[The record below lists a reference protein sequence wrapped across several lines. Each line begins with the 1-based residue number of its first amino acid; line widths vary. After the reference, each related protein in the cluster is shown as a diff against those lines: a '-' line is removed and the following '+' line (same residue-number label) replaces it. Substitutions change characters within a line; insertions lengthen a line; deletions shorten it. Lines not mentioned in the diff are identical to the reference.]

1 MTKKIFHSILL
12 VAGTVL
18 LASLLVIMGCLY
30 EYFGS
35 VEKKQLRDEL
45 ELAAVAVKENGAE
58 YLSQLSSERY
68 RLTWIENDGTV
79 LYDTVTDAESLE
91 NHADRVEVKQALEY
105 GEGESTR
112 YSSTLLQKTMYC
124 AERLADGSV
133 LRISMSRATAGVL
146 LVGMG
151 QPILVVL
158 IVALILSSV
167 LAKSLSHRI
176 VQPLNKLDLEHPLEN
191 DAYEELAPLLGRIN
205 RQHLQ
210 IDEQMDELQRQQTE
224 FSQITSSMREGLV
237 LLDEKEHVLSI
248 NPAAE
253 KLFGTDESCVGQD
266 FLTIDRSHDMSLAIE
281 RAMDEGH
288 SEARVERGGRIWQF
302 DVSRIGASGAAVGA
316 VLLAFDITERETAEQ
331 TRREFTANVSHEL
344 KTPLA
349 GIRLLSDS
357 ILQTENMDAQTVREF
372 VGDIE
377 QESERLARITENLL
391 RLTRLDSGMLPE
403 AQRVDLSS
411 VMARVVRM
419 LRLVAEEKQVDLSYE
434 IRREGQTL
442 ASEDEIHEI
451 IYNLTENAIKYNLP
465 GGSVTVRVEA
475 HGEQS
480 ILSVAD
486 TGIGIPEADRP
497 NIFNRFYRVDKARSR
512 EHGGSGLGLSI
523 VHDAAALYGGTVTVD
538 GVEPHGTRFT
548 VTFPRAAA
556 DDAPEAQ
563 KEVPET

>member
-45 ELAAVAVKENGAE
+45 ELAAVAVKENGTE

-344 KTPLA
+344 KTPLQ
-349 GIRLLSDS
+349 GIIGSAELLESGVVQPGD
-357 ILQTENMDAQTVREF
+357 VPRF
-372 VGDIE
+372 VGHIR
-377 QESERLARITENLL
+377 S
-391 RLTRLDSGMLPE
+391 E
-403 AQRVDLSS
+403 AQRLVTLINDIIRLSELDEGGALPSEPVELLSLCRDTAQSLAPAAEAHNVTVS
-411 VMARVVRM
+411 VTGEEITVPGVR
-419 LRLVAEEKQVDLSYE
+419 RL
-434 IRREGQTL
+434 I
-442 ASEDEIHEI
+442 SEVFT
-451 IYNLTENAIKYNLP
+451 NLCDNAIKYNRD
-465 GGSVTVRVEA
+465 GGSVSVTVSRDGGDAVV
-475 HGEQS
+475 
-480 ILSVAD
+480 SVSD
-486 TGIGIPEADRP
+486 TGIGIPPEHQSRV
-497 NIFNRFYRVDKARSR
+497 FERFYRVDKSHSKAS
-512 EHGGSGLGLSI
+512 GGTGLGLSI
-523 VHDAAALYGGTVTVD
+523 VKHAVLYHHGTVEVHSVP
-538 GVEPHGTRFT
+538 GEGTTFT
-548 VTFPRAAA
+548 VRLPM
-556 DDAPEAQ
+556 
-563 KEVPET
+563 K